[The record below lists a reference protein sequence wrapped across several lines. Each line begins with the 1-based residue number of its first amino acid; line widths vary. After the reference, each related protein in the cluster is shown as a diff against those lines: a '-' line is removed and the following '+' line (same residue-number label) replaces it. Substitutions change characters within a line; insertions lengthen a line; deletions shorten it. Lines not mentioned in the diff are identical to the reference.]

1 LSGVSCC
8 KKSRKSIDHLI
19 THCEVSRG
27 LWSSILNLFGVEWVM
42 LRWVIDL
49 LVSWER
55 QVGRGTS
62 MEVMEVGSIVFNVVP
77 LVRTECLEF

>member
-1 LSGVSCC
+1 
-8 KKSRKSIDHLI
+8 
-19 THCEVSRG
+19 
-27 LWSSILNLFGVEWVM
+27 LNLFGVEWVM

-77 LVRTECLEF
+77 LVRTKCLEF